1 MKSFK
6 IVALIAIVMLLASA
20 VLAMSHTPEDRGKA
34 LFNDTKL
41 GGGTSGKS
49 CGTCHPDGKGLE
61 GIGSKKEWK
70 TPGGET
76 QVPRRGGQHLY
87 YHGAQGQGPGCEVRA
102 DEGPGVLSQVPQ
114 TKRETPRKRPQLAAD
129 LSYPWERGVSL
140 SPFFHC
146 RPHCVP

>member
-6 IVALIAIVMLLASA
+6 IVALIAIVMLIASA

-76 QVPRRGGQHLY
+76 KSLEEAINICVTMALKGTALDVKSEQMKDLVSYLKSIKPKT
-87 YHGAQGQGPGCEVRA
+87 
-102 DEGPGVLSQVPQ
+102 S
-114 TKRETPRKRPQLAAD
+114 ETPKKKSAV
-129 LSYPWERGVSL
+129 G
-140 SPFFHC
+140 C
-146 RPHCVP
+146 

>member
-6 IVALIAIVMLLASA
+6 IVALIAIVMLIASA
-20 VLAMSHTPEDRGKA
+20 VLAMSHTPEDRGKT

-76 QVPRRGGQHLY
+76 KSLEEAVNICVTMALKGKALDVKSEQMKDLVSYLKSIKPKT
-87 YHGAQGQGPGCEVRA
+87 
-102 DEGPGVLSQVPQ
+102 S
-114 TKRETPRKRPQLAAD
+114 ETPKKKSAV
-129 LSYPWERGVSL
+129 G
-140 SPFFHC
+140 C
-146 RPHCVP
+146 

>member
-6 IVALIAIVMLLASA
+6 IVALIAIVMLFASA

-41 GGGTSGKS
+41 GGGTAGKS

-61 GIGSKKEWK
+61 GIGSKKDWK

-76 QVPRRGGQHLY
+76 KSLEEAVNICVTMALKGKALDVKSEQMMDLVSYLKSIKPV
-87 YHGAQGQGPGCEVRA
+87 ADTTKKKSKAAVGC
-102 DEGPGVLSQVPQ
+102 
-114 TKRETPRKRPQLAAD
+114 
-129 LSYPWERGVSL
+129 
-140 SPFFHC
+140 
-146 RPHCVP
+146 

>member
-6 IVALIAIVMLLASA
+6 IVALIAIAMLLASA
-20 VLAMSHTPEDRGKA
+20 VFAMHHTPEDRGKT

-70 TPGGET
+70 TPGGEFKSLEEAVNICIT
-76 QVPRRGGQHLY
+76 MALKGTALDVKSEQMKDLVSYLKTIKPKA
-87 YHGAQGQGPGCEVRA
+87 GATSKKKAAVGC
-102 DEGPGVLSQVPQ
+102 
-114 TKRETPRKRPQLAAD
+114 
-129 LSYPWERGVSL
+129 
-140 SPFFHC
+140 
-146 RPHCVP
+146 